1 MRRQYLSLVLAAVA
15 LPALATAPAR
25 AQATRTWVSGTGDDN
40 NPCSRTAPCKTFT
53 GALAQTLEGGEISVL
68 DPGGYGSV
76 TIDKAISIV
85 ADGVEGGILAASANG
100 IVVAAGAS
108 DVVSIRG
115 LQIEGAGS
123 GLNGIKLTSGGT
135 LHVENCVIRGFQSAT
150 AGNGNGI
157 AFFPTG
163 NSKLVVTNSIVERN
177 GNVGT
182 GGGILVQP
190 TGTGTAKVA
199 LSGVTLANNSFGFRA
214 NGASS
219 TGPAGI
225 QGGIYD
231 STASANA
238 GNAFSAITVP
248 GFQGVSLMVSHTSA
262 FSNNTQAVF
271 ANGALAQVFLSDF
284 TATANGIGLLVANGA
299 NILSH
304 GNNSISGNVTDGMPT
319 VTIGQM

>member
-1 MRRQYLSLVLAAVA
+1 MRKQHLSFALAA
-15 LPALATAPAR
+15 LALATLAAAPAR
-25 AQATRTWVSGTGDDN
+25 AQATRTWVSGTGDDD
-40 NPCSRTAPCKTFT
+40 NPCSRTSPCKTFA
-53 GALAQTLEGGEISVL
+53 GALDKTLPGGEISVL

-85 ADGVEGGILAASANG
+85 ADGVEGGILASGNG
-100 IVVAAGAS
+100 ILVAAGAS
-108 DVVSIRG
+108 DVVSLRG
-115 LQIEGAGS
+115 LQIEGAVV
-123 GLNGIKLTSGGT
+123 GLNGIKFTSGAA
-135 LHVENCVIRGFQSAT
+135 LLVDNCVIRGFQSST

-163 NSKLVVTNSIVERN
+163 SSKLVVTHSTIEKN
-177 GNVGT
+177 GNLGS

-214 NGASS
+214 NGSSS

-231 STASANA
+231 TTASGNA
-238 GNAFSAITVP
+238 GNAFSAVTVA
-248 GFQGVSLMVSHTSA
+248 GFQGVSLMIDHSAA

-271 ANGALAQVFLSDF
+271 ANGALVQVFISNF
-284 TATANGIGLLVANGA
+284 TATANGTGLLVANNA

-304 GNNSISGNVTDGMPT
+304 GNNSISGNGADGMPT